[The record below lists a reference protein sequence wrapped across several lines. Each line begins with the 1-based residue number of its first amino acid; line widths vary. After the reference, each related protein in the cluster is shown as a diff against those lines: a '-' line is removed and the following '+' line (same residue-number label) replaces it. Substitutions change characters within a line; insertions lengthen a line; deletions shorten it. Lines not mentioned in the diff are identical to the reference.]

1 MRNEHKKTIKI
12 QSRSRKRE
20 GLNVKYSRVP
30 SITLSGLWLER
41 QGFSIGER
49 VEVRVKGNQII
60 LTKIV

>member
-1 MRNEHKKTIKI
+1 MDKEHKKTIKI

-30 SITLSGLWLER
+30 SISLSGLWLER
-41 QGFSIGER
+41 QGFSTGEQ
-49 VEVRVKGNQII
+49 VEVRVKGNQIM